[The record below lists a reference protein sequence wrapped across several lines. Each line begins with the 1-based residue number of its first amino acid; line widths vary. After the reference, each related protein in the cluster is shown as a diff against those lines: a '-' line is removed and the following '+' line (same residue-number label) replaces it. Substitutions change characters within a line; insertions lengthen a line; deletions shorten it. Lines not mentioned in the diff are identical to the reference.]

1 MDRKKRRAMIL
12 KIIKQQAVSTQD
24 ELLKLLAEQEVNATQ
39 ATVSRD
45 IHSMNIV
52 KENDNGVLRYAQL
65 SENNDD
71 RYQELYDAIAND
83 VDDVTTV
90 QFINVIKNPPN
101 SSFATVM
108 AGLFDEVNLP
118 EVVGTIAG
126 NDTLILICRSSED
139 AQKIAQM
146 ITEHMQE

>member
-24 ELLKLLAEQEVNATQ
+24 ELLKLLAEQGVNATQ

-139 AQKIAQM
+139 AQKIARM
-146 ITEHMQE
+146 IKEHMQE

>member
-24 ELLKLLAEQEVNATQ
+24 ELLKLLAEQGVNATQ

-52 KENDNGVLRYAQL
+52 KENDNGVLRYARL

-146 ITEHMQE
+146 IKEHMQE